1 MRLKEKLKKDIDEL
15 GADELV
21 LLSEQIR
28 LIKRVS
34 PSQRRALPLEE
45 IHKLTSSSNSV
56 WSEDIILERQ
66 ERN

>member
-1 MRLKEKLKKDIDEL
+1 MRLKERLKKDIDEL

-28 LIKRVS
+28 LIKRAS
-34 PSQRRALPLEE
+34 PSQGRALPLEE
-45 IHKLTSSSNSV
+45 IHKLTSSSDSI

>member
-1 MRLKEKLKKDIDEL
+1 MRLKERLKKDIDEL

-28 LIKRVS
+28 LIKRAS
-34 PSQRRALPLEE
+34 PSQRKALPLEE
-45 IHKLTSSSNSV
+45 IHKLTSTSNSI
-56 WSEDIILERQ
+56 WSEDIILERR

>member
-1 MRLKEKLKKDIDEL
+1 MRLKERLKKDIDEL
-15 GADELV
+15 GADDLV

-28 LIKRVS
+28 LIKRPS
-34 PSQRRALPLEE
+34 PSQGRALPLEE
-45 IHKLTSSSNSV
+45 IHKLTSSSDSI

>member
-1 MRLKEKLKKDIDEL
+1 MRLRERLKKDIDEL

-28 LIKRVS
+28 LIKRAS
-34 PSQRRALPLEE
+34 PSQRKALPLEE
-45 IHKLTSSSNSV
+45 IHKLTSTSNSI